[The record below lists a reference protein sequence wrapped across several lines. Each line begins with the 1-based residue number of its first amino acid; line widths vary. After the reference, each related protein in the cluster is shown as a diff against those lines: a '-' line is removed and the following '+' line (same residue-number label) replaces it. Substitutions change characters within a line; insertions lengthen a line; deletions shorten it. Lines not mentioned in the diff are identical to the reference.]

1 MEDNKRFYIFYVF
14 MITIVLAI
22 IATSIKISKEPQTK
36 KYPENNVNY
45 NAEIQNLR
53 MYIPPHWKL
62 IDEKFTVS
70 PSGNCKVLGGTVL
83 YDQERMERIFIGEEL
98 EHEEKVI
105 NGINMSYGY
114 KDNGERK
121 TYSYFFEDN
130 GTKYFI
136 LFVNNNSDEE
146 CNPYLERIENSITLV
161 KE

>member
-1 MEDNKRFYIFYVF
+1 
-14 MITIVLAI
+14 
-22 IATSIKISKEPQTK
+22 
-36 KYPENNVNY
+36 
-45 NAEIQNLR
+45 
-53 MYIPPHWKL
+53 
-62 IDEKFTVS
+62 
-70 PSGNCKVLGGTVL
+70 
-83 YDQERMERIFIGEEL
+83 
-98 EHEEKVI
+98 
-105 NGINMSYGY
+105 MSYGY